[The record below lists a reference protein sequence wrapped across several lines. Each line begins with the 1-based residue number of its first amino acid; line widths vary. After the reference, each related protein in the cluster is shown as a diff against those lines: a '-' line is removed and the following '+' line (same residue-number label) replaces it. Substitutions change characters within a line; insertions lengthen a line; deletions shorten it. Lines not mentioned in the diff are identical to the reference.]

1 MSEIVK
7 VKSGSK
13 FEDIASYSRVVC
25 AGDFIFVSNTAGR
38 NYRTRAIAADAR
50 GQAEQAFR
58 NIEGALAAVDASLKD
73 VVAIRVFV
81 PDIADMDAV
90 SEIVGA
96 KFRGIDPANTTTC
109 TPLGQPELK
118 VEFEV
123 TAYRRKRT
131 DEPEKRIRI
140 ALD

>member
-1 MSEIVK
+1 MTEIIK

-13 FEDIASYSRVVC
+13 YEDLLSYSRVVV
-25 AGDFIFVSNTAGR
+25 AGDMIFVSNTAGR
-38 NYRTRAIAADAR
+38 NYKTRAIAPDAA

-58 NIEGALAAVDASLKD
+58 NIEGALASVGASLRD

-90 SEIVGA
+90 GEIVGR

-109 TPLGQPELK
+109 TPLAQPELK

-123 TAYRRKRT
+123 TAYRRRSPS
-131 DEPEKRIRI
+131 EPEERRTVD
-140 ALD
+140 LS